1 MAEAK
6 KDVKQPEDHKPKVN
20 KPKVEKVDVEVIE
33 GEGDDQKKRL
43 APARRVTVQGLSV
56 TVTDEAV
63 DDFEFLDD
71 LRALNDTN
79 DPSRMPSMLRRMVG
93 DDYRR
98 VMESLRDPKTGRV
111 SIEAGSTFVLAL
123 IEALNPS

>member
-6 KDVKQPEDHKPKVN
+6 KDVKQPEDHKPKVD

-43 APARRVTVQGLSV
+43 VPARRVTVQGLSV